1 MTNEWQDGNGMTEW
15 VRNENRFNSWKM
27 NPVLSPIGGS
37 TGFIFR
43 EIKTE
48 WQMND
53 RIGKEWQNVSGMRI
67 DLTLR

>member
-1 MTNEWQDGNGMTEW
+1 
-15 VRNENRFNSWKM
+15 M

-43 EIKTE
+43 EIKTK

-53 RIGKEWQNVSGMRI
+53 RMGMEWQKKSGMRI

>member
-1 MTNEWQDGNGMTEW
+1 
-15 VRNENRFNSWKM
+15 M

-53 RIGKEWQNVSGMRI
+53 RIGMEWQNVSGMRI

>member
-1 MTNEWQDGNGMTEW
+1 
-15 VRNENRFNSWKM
+15 M

-53 RIGKEWQNVSGMRI
+53 RIGMEWQNEKMSWDGVWTPLNDFIMI
-67 DLTLR
+67 QEWE

>member
-1 MTNEWQDGNGMTEW
+1 
-15 VRNENRFNSWKM
+15 M
-27 NPVLSPIGGS
+27 NPVLSPIGRS

-53 RIGKEWQNVSGMRI
+53 RIGMEWQNEKMSWDGVWTPLNDFIMI
-67 DLTLR
+67 QEWE

>member
-1 MTNEWQDGNGMTEW
+1 
-15 VRNENRFNSWKM
+15 M

-43 EIKTE
+43 EIKTK

-53 RIGKEWQNVSGMRI
+53 RMGMEWQNDSGMRI